1 MAETSLVEIDRV
13 DKWFGANQVL
23 KQVSLS
29 VTRAEVV
36 VICGPSGS
44 GKSTLLRCV
53 NGLEPIDGGSIRM
66 DGVKI
71 SGQRQDPR
79 RLSTIVGMVFQQ
91 FNLFPHITVL
101 QNLILAPLKVRRL
114 PRQDAIAL
122 ARRLLH
128 RVGIGDKA
136 DAYPDTLSGG
146 QQQRAAIARA
156 LCMEPKIMLFD
167 EPTSALDPEMINEVL
182 DVMVELAKEGMTMM
196 VVTHEMGFARKVA
209 HRVIFMDQGKIVED
223 AKKEDFFG
231 KPRSERAQL
240 FLSKI
245 LSH

>member
-1 MAETSLVEIDRV
+1 MAETSVVEIDRV

-66 DGVKI
+66 EGVKI

-122 ARRLLH
+122 HDGSWIVWASRTKLTPTPIRSPA
-128 RVGIGDKA
+128 GN
-136 DAYPDTLSGG
+136 SS
-146 QQQRAAIARA
+146 
-156 LCMEPKIMLFD
+156 EP
-167 EPTSALDPEMINEVL
+167 
-182 DVMVELAKEGMTMM
+182 
-196 VVTHEMGFARKVA
+196 R
-209 HRVIFMDQGKIVED
+209 
-223 AKKEDFFG
+223 
-231 KPRSERAQL
+231 
-240 FLSKI
+240 
-245 LSH
+245 